1 MLLMFNLMYLFV
13 LLLIVKPYILLK
25 KDKFNS
31 VITVNIVAVFNLKD

>member
-1 MLLMFNLMYLFV
+1 MLLMYKLMYVFV
-13 LLLIVKPYILLK
+13 LLLIVKPYIIK